1 LRHDAISG
9 DYAQNFFGHALN
21 TATYIIQHPEFGWQA
36 FGGNVAQRAQVVAV
50 TPLDS
55 FRSRVYL
62 APLGLWLTLDAG
74 QFERVEFRQDTR
86 RVRVALAAAGP
97 FTPAARLRI
106 EQPATLTGVGVY
118 APVGKPVMECG
129 AFVIPLASTTTWV
142 ELSAPAK

>member
-1 LRHDAISG
+1 MRHDAISG

-106 EQPATLTGVGVY
+106 E
-118 APVGKPVMECG
+118 
-129 AFVIPLASTTTWV
+129 
-142 ELSAPAK
+142 